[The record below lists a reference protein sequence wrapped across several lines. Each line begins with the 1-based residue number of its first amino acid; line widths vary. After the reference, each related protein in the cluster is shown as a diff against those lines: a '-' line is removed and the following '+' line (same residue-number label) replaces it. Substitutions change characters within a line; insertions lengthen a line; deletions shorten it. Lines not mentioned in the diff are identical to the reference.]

1 MGEFAGLHVARST
14 RMPFRNYFDD
24 AALIIDKKGRNAKV
38 GPLSDRIRA
47 FEEAVDDYG
56 GVHANLYDASE

>member
-1 MGEFAGLHVARST
+1 MQKWVRLVTA
-14 RMPFRNYFDD
+14 
-24 AALIIDKKGRNAKV
+24 
-38 GPLSDRIRA
+38 IRT